1 MFSFYFLFFHY
12 KIQNGV
18 AFSCLHVQIDIGAEL
33 QCDLKPQKQRSENV
47 TVVKTIESDEIVG
60 HEIFAQV
67 LAPMMRSGEIAS
79 IDAVS
84 MGEQNAPEFTWVLI
98 GGIYI
103 S

>member
-1 MFSFYFLFFHY
+1 M
-12 KIQNGV
+12 
-18 AFSCLHVQIDIGAEL
+18 
-33 QCDLKPQKQRSENV
+33 
-47 TVVKTIESDEIVG
+47 KTIESDEIVG

-67 LAPMMRSGEIAS
+67 LVPMMRSGEIAS